1 MPVGAFVP
9 SRIHLDYP
17 EWQAPLIGNIGQV
30 WAYDGTGYV
39 PTSFLPSSAV
49 SAYGLTLIDDA
60 DASAARQTLGV
71 VIGTDV
77 QAYDVELAAIA
88 GLTSAAD
95 RLPYFTGSGTASLA
109 TFTSFGRNLV
119 DDADATAARTT
130 LGLGTAALYNVGTS
144 ANNIVQL
151 DGSARLPAVDGSQ
164 LTGITVAAAGS
175 TTQVIYN
182 NAGVYAGHSGMT
194 YNSAN
199 SRLTVAGGLVAPGM
213 RPASDS
219 TTALGWFDAS
229 GTQFVYGDTT
239 NKRFGIGTIP
249 AYKLDISGGQQAFRV
264 VSNTHMDVVFQSAS
278 LSQAYIVFQQLSTQK
293 FLFGMD
299 AVGNFKIRNQGLSS
313 DALFVSLSTN
323 YIGIG
328 MSSGLTA
335 LLDLAASTT
344 TRASLRIRAGTAPTT
359 PNAGDIWDD
368 GALVAYNI
376 DATTNAV
383 VNSLKLRR
391 GSSGTPAAG
400 FGLGVAARLE
410 SSTTEDQDAGR
421 LTWEWATVTHASRAS
436 RGKLSAYYTTT
447 EQAAMT
453 WDGDAGG
460 LKLAFYPGVTPVARQ
475 LLATGAGATVD
486 DVIQALQNLG
496 LLKQS

>member
-17 EWQAPLIGNIGQV
+17 EWQAPLIGNVGQV

-39 PTSFLPSSAV
+39 PTSFLLSSAV
-49 SAYGLTLIDDA
+49 SVYGLTL
-60 DASAARQTLGV
+60 ASAA
-71 VIGTDV
+71 D
-77 QAYDVELAAIA
+77 AA
-88 GLTSAAD
+88 
-95 RLPYFTGSGTASLA
+95 
-109 TFTSFGRNLV
+109 
-119 DDADATAARTT
+119 AARTA
-130 LGLGTAALYNVGTS
+130 LALGTAAVLNVGTG
-144 ANNIVQL
+144 ANQIVQL

-164 LTGITVAAAGS
+164 LTGISGGSVAGS
-175 TTQVIYN
+175 NTQVIIN
-182 NAGVYAGHSGMT
+182 DGGAFGADAGLTYAK
-194 YNSAN
+194 AADA
-199 SRLTVAGGLVAPGM
+199 LTVAGYVVTPAIRPAVDGTSAFQVRTAGGTSVMTVDTTSGEVSLTGTSGALTNNAGGLSQYYTAGLVRQTLFSSNGWYRFGSGWQVIDSALPGW
-213 RPASDS
+213 RFDAASH
-219 TTALGWFDAS
+219 TTAGSDIFSVYHRAAGAGAAAW
-229 GTQFVYGDTT
+229 TQYWQ
-239 NKRFGIGTIP
+239 
-249 AYKLDISGGQQAFRV
+249 ISATGL
-264 VSNTHMDVVFQSAS
+264 M
-278 LSQAYIVFQQLSTQK
+278 
-293 FLFGMD
+293 
-299 AVGNFKIRNQGLSS
+299 AVGSH
-313 DALFVSLSTN
+313 AP
-323 YIGIG
+323 
-328 MSSGLTA
+328 TA
-335 LLDLAASTT
+335 IADLAAGTT
-344 TRASLRIRAGTAPTT
+344 NRASLRIRSGTAPTT
-359 PNAGDIWDD
+359 PAAGDIWDD

-376 DATTNAV
+376 DATTNTV